1 LLENVSSHDTC
12 LLLSLRKPNK
22 KIRIMASLE
31 RLEIPYFH
39 DVMLD
44 NGTVALYLYLKRRE
58 KELKSEHQLDYKF
71 ELSDSQLI
79 IESERLFDLLEEVYY
94 MMGKETYD
102 TYTDKQMAE
111 AGNLYFFEDESN
123 TLKHKR
129 FPKMNTYGLTE
140 LLTNNAQ
147 GVTRVETN
155 TIKIAEIEKSD
166 SQKAQAIKEAFEKE
180 KIKILSKIYFNKPYT
195 KITRLEKPEMGYFT
209 EGKYKCSLTG
219 GNYKKV
225 VNDQCISPFV
235 SGITNFNSHLSTSDK
250 RISWLAMYLCRFAP
264 ATCFYAYENKLRER
278 LMVYLFH
285 HSTLTGLAELWE
297 SSRLPQIKNIDDLRH
312 IDNEFT
318 RNFQVLSSLKK
329 YNGDFQLTNDN
340 LFSILYTFDK
350 MAINKA
356 NTFEEDPLSEY
367 DVPNNYSIISIKVD
381 QYASTMRPNRTE
393 IIDNVEPLI
402 QLIRLMEEP
411 IEGERSIYWTD
422 ILRDLLFIKASLAI
436 NKKARRFEREFR
448 EIILG
453 KIFKIR
459 SILTDMADFMVD
471 CYAQTLDGEGR
482 FRKYSNLV
490 EFVKRYENLINMEEE
505 KSKSRD
511 AAINLGTQIGFN
523 ILNWSKSDGGKI
535 DQKQNARQGRKYIV
549 LLRKARTYEKFIE
562 AITRIQGRFQFPINK
577 DGFIETVSEENFKE
591 FRDFAILQA
600 TNILVSEFSKKSDI
614 QNTTNND

>member
-1 LLENVSSHDTC
+1 
-12 LLLSLRKPNK
+12 
-22 KIRIMASLE
+22 MASLE

-44 NGTVALYLYLKRRE
+44 NGTVGLYLYLKRGD
-58 KELKSEHQLDYKF
+58 KELKSEHKFDYRI

-94 MMGKETYD
+94 MMGREVYD
-102 TYTDKQMAE
+102 TYTDKQMSE
-111 AGNLYFFEDESN
+111 KGNLYFYENESKI
-123 TLKHKR
+123 LKHKP

-147 GVTRVETN
+147 GITRSEEN
-155 TIKIAEIEKSD
+155 TVKIAEIEKSD
-166 SQKAQAIKEAFEKE
+166 HQKAQVIKEAFETE
-180 KIKILSKIYFNKPYT
+180 KIKILSKIYFNERYT
-195 KITRLEKPEMGYFT
+195 KITRLVKPEIGYFT
-209 EGKYKCSLTG
+209 EGKYNCSLTG
-219 GNYKKV
+219 GRYKKV

-264 ATCFYAYENKLRER
+264 AACFYAYENKLRER

-312 IDNEFT
+312 TDNEFT
-318 RNFQVLSSLKK
+318 RNFQVLNSLKK
-329 YNGDFQLTNDN
+329 YSGDFQLTNDN

-356 NTFEEDPLSEY
+356 NTFDEDPLAEY
-367 DVPNNYSIISIKVD
+367 NVQNNYSIVSIKVD
-381 QYASTMRPNRTE
+381 QYASTMRPNRME
-393 IIDNVEPLI
+393 IIDNIEPLI
-402 QLIRLMEEP
+402 QLIRLIEEP

-422 ILRDLLFIKASLAI
+422 ILKDLLFIKASLAT

-453 KIFKIR
+453 KIFKTKSIR
-459 SILTDMADFMVD
+459 SDMADFIVD
-471 CYAQTLDGEGR
+471 CYAQTLDGDGR

-490 EFVKRYENLINMEEE
+490 EFVKRYENLITDMEEE
-505 KSKSRD
+505 KKKIRD
-511 AAINLGTQIGFN
+511 ASIKLGTQIGIN
-523 ILNWSKSDGGKI
+523 ILNWSKSDGGRI

-577 DGFIETVSEENFKE
+577 EGFIEAVSEDNFSE

-600 TNILVSEFSKKSDI
+600 TNILISEFSKKSDT
-614 QNTTNND
+614 QNNTNNE